1 MSRDVTIL
9 IVEDEMIIGAN
20 ISMLLSDLG
29 YETLGIIPSGEKA
42 IAFIE
47 TQKPDII
54 LMDIVL
60 KGKLDGIETARIIQE
75 TNDIPIIYL
84 TSNTDD
90 HHFNRSKSTR
100 PFAFISKPFKR
111 LDLQRAIELTIAHL
125 SEEKNTQADNEDLPE
140 ILDDRIFIKDRGN
153 MKKILIKDITHI
165 EADRNYCIIHT
176 SSSTTSVT
184 VTLILKNLEER
195 LPAKHFLRIHRSYI
209 VNCARIDSIT
219 EIHVIIG
226 KHKIPLSRNFRP
238 ELLRRLK
245 TI

>member
-1 MSRDVTIL
+1 MNEPVKIL
-9 IVEDEMIIGAN
+9 IVEDEMLIGAK
-20 ISMLLSDLG
+20 ISMLLSDMG

-47 TQKPDII
+47 SEKPDII

-111 LDLQRAIELTIAHL
+111 LDLQRAIELTLAHL
-125 SEEKNTQADNEDLPE
+125 AEAESTPADNDILPE
-140 ILDDRIFIKDRGN
+140 FMDDRIFIKDRGN
-153 MKKILIKDITHI
+153 MQKILIKDITYI
-165 EADRNYCIIHT
+165 EADRNYCTIHT
-176 SSSTTSVT
+176 SSSTTSA
-184 VTLILKNLEER
+184 TLTMTLKTLESR
-195 LPAKHFLRIHRSYI
+195 LPSKHFLRIHRSYI
-209 VNCARIDSIT
+209 VNCVRIDSIS
-219 EIHVIIG
+219 EIHVLIG